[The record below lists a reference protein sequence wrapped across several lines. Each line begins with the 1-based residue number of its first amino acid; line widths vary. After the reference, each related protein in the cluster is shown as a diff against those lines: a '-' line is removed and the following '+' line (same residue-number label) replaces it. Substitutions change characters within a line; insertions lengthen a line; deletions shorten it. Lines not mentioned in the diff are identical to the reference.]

1 MNELTFESIDNT
13 VLDTLRPAQKSY
25 WTLVALLMMGI
36 LLGAGCWVY
45 QIFVGI
51 GVGGQNNPVH
61 WGIYLVNFVFWVG
74 IAHSGTLISAILHLF
89 RAAWRNPIARAAE
102 TMTIFAVCTAGL
114 FPFIHLGRVW
124 VVIYMIPVPNPR
136 TLWPNFTS
144 PLMFDVVAISTY
156 LIVSALFW
164 YTGMLPDLATI
175 RDRATGTRKKIF
187 HILSLGWT
195 GAHEQWRHYARGF
208 LFFAALATP
217 LVVSVH
223 SVVSWDFA
231 LGVVPGW
238 HTTIFAPYFVAGA
251 IHSGLA
257 MVLTLM
263 IPLRKI
269 FRFEKFITIHV
280 LENVAK
286 TIVFTGLIVALAY
299 GTELFIAWYSRN
311 IVEMETFRWR
321 IFGVYSHEYWIMVI
335 CNTQIPLL
343 FLFRKIR
350 TSISWLFGISLI
362 INVGMWYE
370 RFVIIIGSV
379 AHDFIPYAWGLY
391 WPRPIELGIMLG
403 SFCLFFFL
411 FVLFV
416 KHLPSVSMTE
426 MKETLHQ
433 TESGKIKRPAL
444 ELPPALTA
452 PHCPG
457 MMTVPDQPAPV
468 TVLGLFKSDEDA
480 ASAIRGLK
488 NSPWTFKRVHSPIP
502 SSIIMGAL
510 GLKKSRVGWF
520 TLAGGISGF
529 LSGFAMAAFAA
540 TRWNLIVGGKPVV
553 AWVPFVI
560 VGFEFTVLFAVLGN
574 VAGLLTQTGL
584 PQFDPPE
591 GYDPGCSADRF
602 GVMATC
608 DPGQQAEL
616 SRFFMNYD
624 AEVNFFEGFTC
635 S

>member
-1 MNELTFESIDNT
+1 MPELTFESIDNT
-13 VLDTLRPAQKSY
+13 VLYTLRPAPKSY
-25 WTLVALLMMGI
+25 WVLIALLMTGVF
-36 LLGAGCWVY
+36 LGAGCWVY

-89 RAAWRNPIARAAE
+89 RAGWRNPIARAAE

-124 VVIYMIPVPNPR
+124 VVIYMLPLPNPR

-164 YTGMLPDLATI
+164 YTGMLPDLATV
-175 RDRATGTRKKIF
+175 RDRAMGTRKKVF
-187 HILSLGWT
+187 HMLSLGWT
-195 GAHEQWRHYARGF
+195 GTHEQWRHYARGF

-217 LVVSVH
+217 LVISVH

-269 FRFEKFITIHV
+269 FRFEAFITVHV
-280 LENVAK
+280 LESVAK
-286 TIVFTGLIVALAY
+286 TIVFTGLIVAFSY
-299 GTELFIAWYSRN
+299 GTELFIAWYSHN

-321 IFGVYSHEYWIMVI
+321 IFGDYSREYWIMVI

-343 FLFRKIR
+343 LLFKKIR
-350 TSISWLFGISLI
+350 TSISLLFGISLI

-379 AHDFIPYAWGLY
+379 AHDFLPYAWGLY

-433 TESGKIKRPAL
+433 SKIEKTAGPEVDPSPVLSSSR
-444 ELPPALTA
+444 LPDLMA
-452 PHCPG
+452 
-457 MMTVPDQPAPV
+457 VPDQPV
-468 TVLGLFKSDEDA
+468 SILGLFKRDDQA
-480 ASAIRGLK
+480 ASAIRALK
-488 NSPWTFKRVHSPIP
+488 NSNWDFRQINGPIP
-502 SSIIMGAL
+502 SQVIMDAL
-510 GLKKSRVGWF
+510 QLKKSRIGWF
-520 TLAGGISGF
+520 TLAGGITGF
-529 LSGFAMAAFAA
+529 FTGFSLAVFTA
-540 TRWNLIVGGKPVV
+540 TRWNLIVGGKPVI
-553 AWVPFVI
+553 AWVPFFI
-560 VGFEFTVLFAVLGN
+560 VGFEFTILFAVLGN
-574 VAGLLTQTGL
+574 VVGLLTQTGL
-584 PQFDPPE
+584 PQFDPPD
-591 GYDPGCSADRF
+591 GYDPACSADRF
-602 GVMATC
+602 GVLATC

-616 SRFFMNYD
+616 SHFFLNKGAD
-624 AEVNFFEGFTC
+624 VKNFE
-635 S
+635 